1 MKKILLSV
9 LVLATSL
16 LKAQVIN
23 FPDPAFKA
31 ILLQADTD
39 NNIAGGVKI
48 DANNDGEIEQS
59 EALAV
64 YYLSIQIP
72 GNITDITGIG
82 YFHNVVDLTIIVNT
96 LQSADLSDLIY
107 LETLGLGANQLTS
120 INLTGLSNLWFI
132 NIGGNQL
139 TEVDFST
146 LSALKILIIGQN
158 QLTHLDFSNNPLFE
172 QLNCADNPNL
182 NWVNIRNNHSQIFT
196 PTPYNGCWYNCPN
209 LTSICVDDNEV
220 IPTQD
225 FLSSC
230 GITQPISIVTDCSL
244 STDEYDLNI
253 LTIAPNPSDGI
264 FQVTFTS
271 RLAEEVV
278 YAIYDVLGKKLIEKK
293 LSFEN
298 NGIEINLSDH
308 PVGVYQLRIRVGET
322 IVVKKLVKK

>member
-16 LKAQVIN
+16 LNAQVIN

-39 NNIAGGVKI
+39 NNIAGLVKI

-64 YYLSIQIP
+64 YEISIP
-72 GNITDITGIG
+72 AGNIFDLTGIE
-82 YFHNVVDLTIIVNT
+82 YFTN
-96 LQSADLSDLIY
+96 LIY
-107 LETLGLGANQLTS
+107 FSCIENNLQTVNLTSLTNLEILGLFTNQISS
-120 INLTGLSNLWFI
+120 INLNGLNNLWFLRLE
-132 NIGGNQL
+132 GNLL

-146 LSALKILIIGQN
+146 LSALKILLINQN

-172 QLNCADNPNL
+172 QLRCDENPNL

-196 PTPYNGCWYNCPN
+196 QTPYNGCWDYCPN

-220 IPTQD
+220 IPAQD

-244 STDEYDLNI
+244 GINEENYKNVILWPNPTKEFLYVDNSEYDYKKISLFN
-253 LTIAPNPSDGI
+253 N
-264 FQVTFTS
+264 
-271 RLAEEVV
+271 
-278 YAIYDVLGKKLIEKK
+278 LGQKVINSIDCYQDKII
-293 LSFEN
+293 S
-298 NGIEINLSDH
+298 INLCDFSN
-308 PVGVYQLRIRVGET
+308 GLYFLQIEGNKNNIWAKIYLNKE
-322 IVVKKLVKK
+322 